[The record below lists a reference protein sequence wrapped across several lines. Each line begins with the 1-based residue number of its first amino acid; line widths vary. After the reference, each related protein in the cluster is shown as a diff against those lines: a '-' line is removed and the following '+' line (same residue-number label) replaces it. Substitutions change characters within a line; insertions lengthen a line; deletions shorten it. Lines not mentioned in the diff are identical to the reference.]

1 MGNAYRILGLRKKFE
16 EGQPGEVTVE
26 YGEPRKL
33 TGILFNRLFGK
44 NTDYSIVSS
53 SPKIFSA
60 IHKEDFTE
68 NFYISDEELEAYA
81 QGMLDV
87 LTAQNIQ
94 AVTNQ
99 QEEEAKI
106 NLDDIALDD
115 KDIKLSLY
123 RSFKSIYDK
132 WISNSGKSTQ
142 SNPTKGYFFNN
153 YGANDDR
160 TLFDHFNF
168 INRGASNIG
177 GQAIID
183 PSMLSELINTNN
195 GKGPTESLYGTITNL
210 LSKNNF
216 DFFPL
221 PTFINYSE
229 SSTENL
235 EEIFVANSDKIGK
248 IAPNPS
254 FLCVYIGGNSRT
266 LDIPRSSCN
275 VENKIAFDYGDDG
288 FDINDPT
295 QYPNDIKDGFGL
307 TAFKVK
313 YGQEAQNH
321 FKKIELDQQE
331 FKETQESLLVIDA
344 LANPK
349 QGNSPS
355 QAGKGNNIYDMYLTR
370 GYTCTVTMLGNLQ
383 IQPLMYFQLENV
395 PMFRGSYLIT
405 NVKHTIKPHNVET
418 EFKGTR
424 QALVQVPLVVDPISL
439 LDLAL
444 AEDTVEGERLGTL
457 STVGGNNGGNNGSPG
472 STTTGPG
479 SPITNIPTG
488 SKNGGSP
495 RRLND
500 YNNT

>member
-1 MGNAYRILGLRKKFE
+1 MGNAKRVLALRKEFE
-16 EGQPGEVTVE
+16 AGKNDDITIE
-26 YGEPRKL
+26 YGKPRDLSAGLYEKL
-33 TGILFNRLFGK
+33 FK
-44 NTDYSIVSS
+44 KPTDYAIVSS
-53 SPKIFSA
+53 SPKVFSA

-81 QGMLDV
+81 QGLLDV
-87 LTAQNIQ
+87 LTEENIK
-94 AVTNQ
+94 AVTQ
-99 QEEEAKI
+99 QQDEEARV

-132 WISNSGKSTQ
+132 WISNSGKSTL
-142 SNPTKGYFFNN
+142 SNPIKGYFFNN
-153 YGANDDR
+153 YGADDDR
-160 TLFDHFNF
+160 TLFDHFSF
-168 INRGASNIG
+168 INRGASDIG
-177 GQAIID
+177 GQAVID
-183 PSMLSELINTNN
+183 PNMLSELISTNN
-195 GKGPTESLYGTITNL
+195 GEGPTESLYQTVTNL

-221 PTFINYSE
+221 PTFINYAE
-229 SSTENL
+229 SSDNDL
-235 EEIFVANSDKIGK
+235 EGIFIADSGKIGEV
-248 IAPNPS
+248 APRPS
-254 FLCVYIGGNSRT
+254 FLCVYIGGNSRV

-275 VENKIAFDYGDDG
+275 SENKIAFDYGNDG

-295 QYPNDIKDGFGL
+295 QFPEDITDGFGL
-307 TAFKVK
+307 TAFKVR

-355 QAGKGNNIYDMYLTR
+355 QSGKGNNIYDMYLTR
-370 GYTCTVTMLGNLQ
+370 GYTCTVTMFGNLQ

-418 EFKGTR
+418 VFKGTR
-424 QALVQVPLVVDPISL
+424 QPFVQAPIVVDPVSL

-444 AEDTVEGERLGTL
+444 SEDAIEGERLGSL
-457 STVGGNNGGNNGSPG
+457 STVGSGSSNSPAG
-472 STTTGPG
+472 STNTGVG
-479 SPITNIPTG
+479 SPITNIPSG

-500 YNNT
+500 YDNT